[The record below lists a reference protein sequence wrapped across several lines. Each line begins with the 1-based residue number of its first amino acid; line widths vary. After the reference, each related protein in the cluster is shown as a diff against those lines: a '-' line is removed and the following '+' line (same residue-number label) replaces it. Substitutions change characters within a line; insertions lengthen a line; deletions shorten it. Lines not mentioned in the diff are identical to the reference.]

1 MQRFRGQTLAIYSR
15 NEFIDLEKIFVCRDL
30 GNRLWLDKAEM
41 NLLSLRKNLYMKI
54 SLTPTVVMCIN
65 RTSNSDYFFFSPIS
79 L

>member
-54 SLTPTVVMCIN
+54 SLTPTVVMCIK
-65 RTSNSDYFFFSPIS
+65 RTSNSDFFFFHQ
-79 L
+79 